1 MKAIIFALIALLG
14 LLPVQWDSNDNSLKQ
29 NMDNCDFTPKPF
41 VFGPGSKLYSWSNIS
56 LWYTVITPDF
66 KVYKDLQMK
75 TYDMMSECADGEIGD
90 LDFYAKFKINGTEN
104 VLCLVSYTVVE
115 IFGSMLVVSTP
126 QGDVLDILDVSLGA
140 AGMNLRQ
147 FRIDEADNIYVY
159 TFIPEEAQSFPIEYC
174 AVPPFKTFKGKVK
187 EAVYTISGNR
197 FILKEAT
204 YSETKYFTCKRKF
217 NELPNL
223 WDL

>member
-1 MKAIIFALIALLG
+1 MKAIIFALTALLG
-14 LLPVQWDSNDNSLKQ
+14 LLPIQADKNDNALKK
-29 NMDNCDFTPKPF
+29 NMDKCDFTPKPF
-41 VFGPGSKLYSWSNIS
+41 AYGPNAELYSSYNIA
-56 LWYTVITPDF
+56 LWYTVIKPDF
-66 KVYKDLQMK
+66 KVYKDIQMK
-75 TYDMMSECADGEIGD
+75 TYDMMSQCAGGEIGD

-174 AVPPFKTFKGKVK
+174 AVPPFRTFKGKVK
-187 EAVYTISGNR
+187 EEVYTISGNR
-197 FILKEAT
+197 FILKGTT

>member
-1 MKAIIFALIALLG
+1 MKGIIFALIALLG
-14 LLPVQWDSNDNSLKQ
+14 LLPIQADKNDNALKK
-29 NMDNCDFTPKPF
+29 NMDKCDFTPKPF
-41 VFGPGSKLYSWSNIS
+41 AYGPNAELYSSYNIA
-56 LWYTVITPDF
+56 LWYTVIKPDF

-174 AVPPFKTFKGKVK
+174 AVPPFRTFKGKVK
-187 EAVYTISGNR
+187 EDVYTISGNR
-197 FILKEAT
+197 FILKGTT